1 MRRILIYSLL
11 TALLAGCVV
20 MPLNNS
26 YDGQRERG
34 GPRFE
39 ERHHDSGDYRY
50 NGGFRNSDHGGW
62 PLGT

>member
-1 MRRILIYSLL
+1 MRRIPIYSLL

-20 MPLNNS
+20 VPLNNG
-26 YDGQRERG
+26 YDG
-34 GPRFE
+34 
-39 ERHHDSGDYRY
+39 HHDSGDYRY